1 MSAAAPYC
9 DGPCSF
15 VWYVDG
21 IAIAT
26 TTDPT
31 VGFSTATSTFTYA
44 FSEGEHTVSVDVLDQ
59 LGGAV
64 LSISATVTVTSTP
77 DPLPPTDREPLAGIP
92 GFADDGRVALLIVIF
107 VGVFAAACA
116 RRPWTRRVA
125 PRTGGG

>member
-9 DGPCSF
+9 DVPCSF

-44 FSEGEHTVSVDVLDQ
+44 YSAGAHTVSVDVLDQ
-59 LGGAV
+59 FGGAV
-64 LSISATVTVTSTP
+64 LSVSATVSVTP
-77 DPLPPTDREPLAGIP
+77 DPLPPTDREPLAGTS
-92 GFADDGRVALLIVIF
+92 GSADDRRLELLVVIF
-107 VGVFAAACA
+107 LGIFAAACA
-116 RRPWTRRVA
+116 RRPWTRRDA
-125 PRTGGG
+125 PRTGGGWS